1 MDLRALK
8 YFEAVYE
15 HGSVSG
21 AARHCYV
28 SQPSIT
34 TAILQ
39 LEQTLSTK
47 LFNRHARGVIPTA
60 AAKKLYPYAKD
71 MSGKSKTI
79 LSLFKDGPTP
89 VPVRLGIMRSL
100 GAKRMSLLLTK
111 LNDKIDNL
119 EITLVDP
126 HETCDARVVLTQSV
140 NTSEIFMPIFKDDY
154 ELALPKQWVISKKSK
169 ISLMDLANLP
179 FINRNPCDAL
189 DKLKL
194 QLDMLDI
201 QFQTRANIRTIEYAW
216 QLVSAGVGAAL
227 LPKWQEII
235 DADVI
240 TFKPI
245 QDINFFKEIGLAY
258 KEDNKNH
265 PLVTALMGICTN

>member
-1 MDLRALK
+1 M
-8 YFEAVYE
+8 
-15 HGSVSG
+15 
-21 AARHCYV
+21 
-28 SQPSIT
+28 SQ
-34 TAILQ
+34 
-39 LEQTLSTK
+39 
-47 LFNRHARGVIPTA
+47 
-60 AAKKLYPYAKD
+60 
-71 MSGKSKTI
+71 
-79 LSLFKDGPTP
+79 
-89 VPVRLGIMRSL
+89 
-100 GAKRMSLLLTK
+100 LLTK

-126 HETCDARVVLTQSV
+126 HETCDARVVLAQSANANESFV
-140 NTSEIFMPIFKDDY
+140 PIWKDNY
-154 ELALPKQWVISKKSK
+154 ELALPKQWNIAKKSN
-169 ISLMDLANLP
+169 ISLMNLKNLP

-235 DADVI
+235 EANAV

-245 QDINFFKEIGLAY
+245 HKINLFKDIGLAY
-258 KEDNKNH
+258 KTENKNN
-265 PLVTALMGICTN
+265 PLVSALIAIC